1 LIRERR
7 RENVITNKAA
17 QAQMMNVHMN
27 IARRERSSMS
37 VEFPS
42 EV

>member
-1 LIRERR
+1 MRERR
-7 RENVITNKAA
+7 RENVITNKAP
-17 QAQMMNVHMN
+17 QAQMMKIHMN
-27 IARRERSSMS
+27 MARRERSSMS